1 PAEVQ
6 QAALAANDRL
16 AQNGLRVIA
25 VAAGRLQRPSGNR
38 IADEGYLEFLGLV
51 GFADPLRPGV
61 AEALQECQQAGIRL
75 IMITGDHPVTAHA
88 VAEGLGLPHEDINI
102 GLGDDLNAS
111 DEAVAR
117 VAQRVNIFAR
127 TQPEQKYRLVEA
139 LQAQGHVVA
148 MTGDGINDAPAL
160 RKADIG
166 VAMGE
171 HGTEVAREA
180 ANLVLLDDNF
190 ATIVGAIKNGRRIFD
205 NLRRAFSYLIAFHVP
220 LLLAALVIPLI
231 GLPLLLLPIHLIWFE
246 LVVHPTAALTFEGDS
261 ASPDTMRRPPRP
273 PRTGILLAGDFARVF
288 AEGASLFLG
297 VFALYVIPLSQGVSV
312 EQARAL
318 AITTL
323 LLGQMLIV
331 LGERSSG
338 QARWRT
344 GLRGNRSLPTVL
356 AATLASL
363 LLALYVPPVT
373 RLVEMYPLSL
383 AEWGIASAVAL
394 ISVLW
399 LEPLKGR
406 LTHWFAPPS

>member
-1 PAEVQ
+1 
-6 QAALAANDRL
+6 
-16 AQNGLRVIA
+16 
-25 VAAGRLQRPSGNR
+25 
-38 IADEGYLEFLGLV
+38 
-51 GFADPLRPGV
+51 
-61 AEALQECQQAGIRL
+61 ALQECQQAGIRL

-102 GLGDDLNAS
+102 GLGEDLNAS
-111 DEAVAR
+111 DEVVTR

-139 LQAQGHVVA
+139 LQGLGHVVA

-166 VAMGE
+166 IAMGE

-220 LLLAALVIPLI
+220 LLLAALIIPVI

-246 LVVHPTAALTFEGDS
+246 LVVHPTAALTFEGDP

-288 AEGASLFLG
+288 VEGTSLFLG
-297 VFALYVIPLSQGVSV
+297 VFALYVIPLSQGASV
-312 EQARAL
+312 PQARAL

-344 GLRGNRSLPTVL
+344 GLRGNRSLPAVL

-373 RLVEMYPLSL
+373 RLVDMYPLSL
-383 AEWGIASAVAL
+383 GEWGIAGAVAL
-394 ISVLW
+394 VSVLW

-406 LTHWFAPPS
+406 LTNWLAPSS